1 VNDRPIGE
9 RFRKCNAQISTES
22 AVMVRIGHGGCIRD
36 GIMTRRMSIVD
47 DEAASPAGRGASRRS
62 RPLLYVV
69 DDDEATLEL
78 LCAVAEDAGWE
89 ALGFS
94 RLAPL
99 RVALSARS
107 PTLLILD
114 DELPD
119 GRGGDLARE
128 LREDR
133 DMRNV
138 PLLVCTGAQPMR
150 VAEIGAWAP
159 VVAKPFDLAQID
171 RFLATAADRAAN
183 ERSQRSIGQ
192 AG

>member
-1 VNDRPIGE
+1 
-9 RFRKCNAQISTES
+9 
-22 AVMVRIGHGGCIRD
+22 
-36 GIMTRRMSIVD
+36 MTRRMSIVD
-47 DEAASPAGRGASRRS
+47 DEVASPAGRGPSRRN

-69 DDDEATLEL
+69 DDDEATREL

-99 RVALSARS
+99 RDALSARS

-114 DELPD
+114 DDLPD

-128 LREDR
+128 LRADPG
-133 DMRNV
+133 MRNV

-159 VVAKPFDLAQID
+159 VVAKPFDLEQID
-171 RFLATAADRAAN
+171 RFLTSTAHRAAD
-183 ERSQRSIGQ
+183 ERSERSIGQ